1 VLLREISC
9 NFVDRVLRIRS
20 HKIHETTRSYTKGI
34 RIGVLCK
41 AEPEKFMK
49 PLVAVF
55 LLLIS
60 AIAGLAQAPQTER
73 QQFIRTEAPVIALT
87 HVRVIDGTGAAP
99 LDDQTIVIDGGKIQ
113 SIAPSGTAKVPPAAQ
128 MHDLKGYT
136 VLPGLV
142 GMHNHMFFPM
152 GGSPPMYSN
161 MGISFPRLY
170 LALGVTTIRTTGSV
184 VPYTDLEIKKLID
197 GGRMIGP
204 KMHIT
209 APYLEGAGAFTP
221 VMHALTG
228 PDDARRMVNFWADQ
242 GATSFKAYMNIT
254 RDQLRAAV
262 EEAHK
267 RGLKVTG
274 HLCSIGYREA
284 AEIGIDNLEHGLL
297 ADSEFV
303 PNKQPDKC
311 PGAAVGLSLRQLD
324 LNSEAVK
331 ETIRIL
337 VAKNVAITSTLPV
350 FEAGAPVTQSGIG
363 AASAVL
369 NPRVLNVMNTDA
381 RVRYLS
387 ARARIPADSPTP
399 LLVRKSMDFERAF
412 VAAGGLLIAGLDPTG
427 NGGIVAGFGD
437 LRQVELLVEA
447 GFTPVEAI
455 KIASLNGAKFLG
467 EDSRIGSIAIGKQ
480 ADLMIVKGNPAT
492 TIADIEKVEIV
503 FKDGVGYDSEKL
515 IQSVQGLVGIR

>member
-1 VLLREISC
+1 MKITNPVLLI
-9 NFVDRVLRIRS
+9 F
-20 HKIHETTRSYTKGI
+20 
-34 RIGVLCK
+34 
-41 AEPEKFMK
+41 A
-49 PLVAVF
+49 AVITSF
-55 LLLIS
+55 
-60 AIAGLAQAPQTER
+60 AQAPASE
-73 QQFIRTEAPVIALT
+73 FIRVDAPVVALT
-87 HVRVIDGTGAAP
+87 HVRVIDGSGAAP
-99 LDDQTIVIDGGKIQ
+99 VEDQTIVISDGKIQ
-113 SIAPSGTAKVPPAAQ
+113 RMGPNLTVPTGA
-128 MHDLKGYT
+128 HVLDLKGYT

-161 MGISFPRLY
+161 MGTSFPRLY

-184 VPYTDLEIKKLID
+184 APYTDLEIKRLID

-209 APYLEGAGAFTP
+209 APYLEGAGSFTP
-221 VMHALTG
+221 VMRELTG
-228 PDDARRMVNFWADQ
+228 VDDARRMVNFWADQ
-242 GATSFKAYMNIT
+242 GATSFKVYMNIS
-254 RDQLRAAV
+254 RAGLRAVV

-267 RGLKVTG
+267 RKLKVTG

-303 PNKQPDKC
+303 PDKQPDKC
-311 PGAAVGLSLRQLD
+311 PGAAVGASLRQLD
-324 LNSEAVK
+324 LNSDSAK
-331 ETIRIL
+331 ETIRTL

-350 FEAGAPVTQSGIG
+350 FEASAPLAQTGIG
-363 AASAVL
+363 AASALL

-381 RVRYLS
+381 RVRYLT
-387 ARARIPADSPTP
+387 ARSRVPTNSPVAA
-399 LLVRKSMDFERAF
+399 LVRKSMDFERAF

-455 KIASLNGAKFLG
+455 KIASFNGAKFLG
-467 EDSRIGSIAIGKQ
+467 EDARIGSIAVGKQ
-480 ADLMIVKGNPAT
+480 ADLMIVKGNPAAK
-492 TIADIEKVEIV
+492 ISDIENVEIV
-503 FKDGVGYDSEKL
+503 FKDGVGYDSAKL